1 MPTPPDDLELL
12 RRWARVLDSHFR
24 VPGTNIRFGWD
35 PILGLVPGLG
45 DLVSP
50 LFAAV
55 VLGHA
60 WKLRVPKVVMA
71 RMLINAGIDAI
82 FGVVPVL
89 GNLFDVFWKANR
101 TNVALLERYAGQRG
115 PARLVDWLFV
125 AAALLVALAIATLP
139 ILLVLWIGRQLF

>member
-1 MPTPPDDLELL
+1 MPPPSDDLELL

-45 DLVSP
+45 DFVAP

-55 VLGHA
+55 ILAHA
-60 WKLRVPKVVMA
+60 WRLRVPKIVMA

-82 FGVVPVL
+82 VGVVPLL
-89 GNLFDVFWKANR
+89 GNVFDVFWKANR
-101 TNVALLERYAGQRG
+101 ANVALLERHAGQRG
-115 PARLVDWLFV
+115 PARTADWLFV
-125 AAALLVALAIATLP
+125 AGALLIALAIAALP
-139 ILLVLWIGRQLF
+139 ILIILWIGRQLF